1 VELRTGDKISYPCQG
16 PCLVGPVV
24 KRVIDGEPAEFYHL
38 TLLQHG
44 GGELFIPLDKA
55 DLRGI
60 RKLLDRSEIP
70 AVLDRLGRASAS
82 TGSWHARTRNNLI
95 LFASGSALDLAEIVG
110 SMTELGA
117 NRKLQPSDR
126 KTLEKAKRLLVR
138 EIAEVTGETRSAV
151 TETID
156 KVIARRSGNKR
167 AAGKPALR
175 YTPRIQD
182 YADLP

>member
-1 VELRTGDKISYPCQG
+1 
-16 PCLVGPVV
+16 LVGPVV

-82 TGSWHARTRNNLI
+82 AENWNARTRKNLI
-95 LFASGSALDLAEIVG
+95 LFASGSALDLADIIG
-110 SMTELGA
+110 SMYELGA

-126 KTLEKAKRLLVR
+126 KTLEKAKRLLVC
-138 EIAEVTGETRSAV
+138 EISEVTRETRSAV

-156 KVIARRSGNKR
+156 KVIERRSGNKR

-175 YTPRIQD
+175 YTPQIQD
-182 YADLP
+182 YGELP